1 MTELSKTPDVKTKEV
16 LITDTKN
23 GPIGSQAE
31 QPTFSSQVIS
41 VQLEREKKR
50 EKIVRA
56 LTSPFNFY
64 VRVPDLFVNNHVY
77 FFSWSLGKVKNI
89 IWGYYDMTTDK
100 FMIEGECGYNGLN
113 QIGNILRAMTQLGY
127 VVVFNIV
134 QDLIPGVM
142 RNFTT
147 PVTKVDTLTVSASS
161 IIGPSLNTPDK
172 KFIII
177 PEVSKDGTPVD
188 KAKEEPITNRTDI
201 DLSLLSNIED
211 EDRDKY
217 ASFLRRISDKFLR
230 AMETNDNYVM
240 KTLSNICADPTECIK
255 DQVINFLSSDITPEQ
270 VDRCKLYYG
279 GEPGLRKSGKYQQ
292 IQPPVEE
299 EVTQEIDAIPDM
311 QGGEPNMQ

>member
-1 MTELSKTPDVKTKEV
+1 MTELSKTPDIKNKEV
-16 LITDTKN
+16 LVTDTKN
-23 GPIGSQAE
+23 GAIGSQA
-31 QPTFSSQVIS
+31 VS

-64 VRVPDLFVNNHVY
+64 VRVPDLFVDNHVY
-77 FFSWSLGKVKNI
+77 FFAWSLGKVKNI

-113 QIGNILRAMTQLGY
+113 QISNILRTMTQLGY

-142 RNFTT
+142 RTFTAPT
-147 PVTKVDTLTVSASS
+147 VTKDDSAISASN

-177 PEVSKDGTPVD
+177 PEVTKDGTPVE
-188 KAKEEPITNRTDI
+188 KATQAEPITNRTDI

-217 ASFLRRISDKFLR
+217 AIFLRRISDKFLR

-292 IQPPVEE
+292 IQPPVVVEDVTE
-299 EVTQEIDAIPDM
+299 EVDVTPDM
-311 QGGEPNMQ
+311 QGSEPNMQ